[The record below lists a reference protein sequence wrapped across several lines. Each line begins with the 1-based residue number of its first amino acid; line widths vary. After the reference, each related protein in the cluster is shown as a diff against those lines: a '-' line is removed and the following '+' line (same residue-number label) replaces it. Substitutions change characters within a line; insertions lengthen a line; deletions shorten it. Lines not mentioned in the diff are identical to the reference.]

1 MKIFTDEQIQK
12 AAEVDIVDFCA
23 QNNLPLVS
31 DGNRYFRHAEHD
43 SLVVDRKRNSF
54 YWNSEQKSGGPINF
68 VQDVVL
74 NKKDFKQAVNLL
86 LDEDSKY
93 LKQSDVKYVNEPYE
107 YQNKEVPG
115 LIHVRRYL
123 HEQRGISNRTI
134 RELSAAGVLVEDKF
148 HNAVFKW
155 FDQDNHIVGA
165 SEQGTT
171 IDHEKYGKRGTRKM
185 IQKNSTTNFGVSHTI
200 GKPKNLKFFESSI
213 DLMSYRDLHPKLK
226 DTQLISMEGLKQNTV
241 YHYLLQNITQQKQ
254 APDSVSICV
263 DNDEAG
269 HNFYDKISKLEF
281 VCQYDKRD
289 VAFKDELCQQAD
301 CKDYNDQLKQHN
313 QQMTLQQGLKQ
324 QNIER

>member
-1 MKIFTDEQIQK
+1 
-12 AAEVDIVDFCA
+12 
-23 QNNLPLVS
+23 
-31 DGNRYFRHAEHD
+31 
-43 SLVVDRKRNSF
+43 
-54 YWNSEQKSGGPINF
+54 
-68 VQDVVL
+68 
-74 NKKDFKQAVNLL
+74 
-86 LDEDSKY
+86 
-93 LKQSDVKYVNEPYE
+93 
-107 YQNKEVPG
+107 
-115 LIHVRRYL
+115 
-123 HEQRGISNRTI
+123 
-134 RELSAAGVLVEDKF
+134 
-148 HNAVFKW
+148 
-155 FDQDNHIVGA
+155 
-165 SEQGTT
+165 
-171 IDHEKYGKRGTRKM
+171 M

-281 VCQYDKRD
+281 VCQYDNRD
-289 VAFKDELCQQAD
+289 ITFKDELCQQAD